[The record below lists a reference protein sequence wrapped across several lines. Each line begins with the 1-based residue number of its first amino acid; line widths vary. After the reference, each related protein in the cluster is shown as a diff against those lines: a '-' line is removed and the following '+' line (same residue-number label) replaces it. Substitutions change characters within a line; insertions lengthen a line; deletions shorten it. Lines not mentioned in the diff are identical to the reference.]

1 MLAAIPFLADAAE
14 EGRDVVLMMLLVG
27 LVFLATVA
35 LGELTHYIG
44 ARRRRAKLDRP
55 L

>member
-1 MLAAIPFLADAAE
+1 MLAALWFLADAAQ

-27 LVFLATVA
+27 LVFLATIAIGDLVHY
-35 LGELTHYIG
+35 LG
-44 ARRRRAKLDRP
+44 AKRRRAKLDRP

>member
-1 MLAAIPFLADAAE
+1 MLAAIWLLADAAE

-27 LVFLATVA
+27 LVFLGTIG
-35 LGELTHYIG
+35 LGELWHHVG
-44 ARRRRAKLDRP
+44 ARRRRAKLNRP